1 MITFRVCLSMLLIAT
16 VVSACS
22 GYRRGPNMYGG
33 VRVGSPWYGYPGYGY
48 GYPVYVGDGGNPDID
63 LPPENLP
70 SPPPEAVTLPSMG
83 MPDAGGYGG
92 GYGGGFDGGGF
103 DGGGFDGGF

>member
-1 MITFRVCLSMLLIAT
+1 MSTLRVCVSMLLIAAA
-16 VVSACS
+16 VSACGTSYRS
-22 GYRRGPNMYGG
+22 GPSMYGG
-33 VRVGSPWYGYPGYGY
+33 VHVGSPWWGYPGYGY
-48 GYPVYVGDGGNPDID
+48 GHPVYVGGGGNPDID

-83 MPDAGGYGG
+83 MPDAGFDG